1 MLAAISFNT
10 DFLTLSEPSL
20 GDTWTSRLTMKSRVA
35 QPQLVSLIMY
45 VYNEGAGEMAFA
57 KTSKNSIE
65 EIYGHTPEVSRV
77 GVGGILESTGYNFV
91 VLHDRLNFLS

>member
-1 MLAAISFNT
+1 MPAAVSLNT
-10 DFLTLSEPSL
+10 DFVTLSEPSL
-20 GDTWTSRLTMKSRVA
+20 GDTWTSRITLRSRVT

-65 EIYGHTPEVSRV
+65 EIYGHTPEVRR
-77 GVGGILESTGYNFV
+77 GVGGG
-91 VLHDRLNFLS
+91 